1 MLLKPSKLNDFLS
14 NPKIVFVLEGG
25 LNPFPLIKMEIEN
38 MISILE
44 GNFKSE
50 SQKNKEQKVKDFL
63 KSLGIKGIVE
73 KLN

>member
-1 MLLKPSKLNDFLS
+1 
-14 NPKIVFVLEGG
+14 
-25 LNPFPLIKMEIEN
+25 

-50 SQKNKEQKVKDFL
+50 AQKNKEQKVKDFL
-63 KSLGIKGIVE
+63 KGLGVKDIIVE

>member
-1 MLLKPSKLNDFLS
+1 
-14 NPKIVFVLEGG
+14 
-25 LNPFPLIKMEIEN
+25 MEIEN

>member
-1 MLLKPSKLNDFLS
+1 
-14 NPKIVFVLEGG
+14 
-25 LNPFPLIKMEIEN
+25 